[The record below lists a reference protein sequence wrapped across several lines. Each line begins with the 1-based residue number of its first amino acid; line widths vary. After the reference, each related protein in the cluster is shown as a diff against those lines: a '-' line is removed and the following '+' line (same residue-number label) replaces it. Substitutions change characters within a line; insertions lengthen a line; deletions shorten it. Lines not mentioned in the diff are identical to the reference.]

1 MTDSEKETPG
11 RTLSPR
17 QQGCLSCSFLFRR
30 NIRQNSGFSD
40 FQMSLRRG
48 VMESFSAYRNN
59 FHHKYINVSA
69 QFSVMDDFSVHVGF
83 HIVLKRSES
92 DGCWEGNPSEN
103 VQNDLENVRRWFRS
117 DRTDPHRT
125 TESQMLMLW
134 RQGSGRV
141 LMCSLKVWR
150 ILWRDG
156 LYECVFLWFW
166 SRSENDLKP
175 AQTVG
180 RNRT

>member
-125 TESQMLMLW
+125 TESQMVMLW
-134 RQGSGRV
+134 RHGPGRV

-150 ILWRDG
+150 NLWRDG

-175 AQTVG
+175 AQTAG